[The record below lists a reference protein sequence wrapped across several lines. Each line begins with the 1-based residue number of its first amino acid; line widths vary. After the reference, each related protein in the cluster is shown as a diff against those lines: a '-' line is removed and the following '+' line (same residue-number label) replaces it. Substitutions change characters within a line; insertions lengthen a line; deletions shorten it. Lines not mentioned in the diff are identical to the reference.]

1 MPIVD
6 DRSVY
11 NTYLGYT
18 FGYTTTTTFQAAGVL
33 K

>member
-1 MPIVD
+1 MTEFIVSLYD
-6 DRSVY
+6 
-11 NTYLGYT
+11 TYLGYT